1 MFFRYEDIL
10 TEQTRI
16 KMESSPRKN
25 GTRFLMLQVFQH
37 PGILVLYKQSEIN
50 MKTFISCRKEVEDFF
65 ASRDRDFDGQLSF
78 EEFLG
83 EESKIEKL
91 FKKMDRNKD
100 GKISKEVSLG
110 EGSEQK
116 MSQIVEKVQKGGV
129 SAKIKIL
136 LD

>member
-1 MFFRYEDIL
+1 M
-10 TEQTRI
+10 
-16 KMESSPRKN
+16 
-25 GTRFLMLQVFQH
+25 
-37 PGILVLYKQSEIN
+37 
-50 MKTFISCRKEVEDFF
+50 EDFF

-116 MSQIVEKVQKGGV
+116 MSQIVEKVQKGG
-129 SAKIKIL
+129 SAPKSKKSTFQM
-136 LD
+136 